1 MILYVET
8 YTFVLWLSGVWILCA
23 AIPVRIQLRDWRL
36 TTALSGLHAFL
47 VVCISYWLIYGRST
61 AASQL
66 DWLMF
71 CFFLLFAL
79 GGAVAGF
86 VYLYAMS
93 QLYPP
98 AVRANTRVLGLDD
111 NS

>member
-1 MILYVET
+1 MILYAET
-8 YTFVLWLSGVWILCA
+8 CTFVLWLSGVWALCA
-23 AIPVRIQLRDWRL
+23 AIPVRVQLHNWRL

-47 VVCISYWLIYGRST
+47 VACIAYWLIYGRST

-66 DWLMF
+66 NWPMF

-79 GGAVAGF
+79 GGAVAGS
-86 VYLYAMS
+86 VYFYATTQLYA
-93 QLYPP
+93 P
-98 AVRANTRVLGLDD
+98 AVRANTGVLGLDD